1 MASWTRW
8 TWVWVNSGRWWWT
21 GRPGVLRFMGSQS
34 QKRLSDWTALNWD
47 CLAARESFLQCNVI
61 KEVTFAIFYLLE
73 ESQVLSHTMER
84 DCKRTWALTVGSL
97 EVVLESVWASL
108 VAQLVKNLPVVQETW
123 IPLQFSGLENSI
135 DCIVHGVTKSR
146 TRLSNFHFTFRVHPP
161 YFGEDSLSLVWI
173 TNQMKVIKTMVV
185 SKLTGLQSTGS

>member
-1 MASWTRW
+1 M
-8 TWVWVNSGRWWWT
+8 
-21 GRPGVLRFMGSQS
+21 
-34 QKRLSDWTALNWD
+34 
-47 CLAARESFLQCNVI
+47 
-61 KEVTFAIFYLLE
+61 
-73 ESQVLSHTMER
+73 
-84 DCKRTWALTVGSL
+84 GSL